1 MVAERS
7 STEPSEECILTIHV
21 KIEYGERKKLMTLSY
36 KQLSK
41 QNSDLDNELR
51 DVYLD
56 NLELTHANELLKDE
70 VIKAYELL
78 DLERVKNKRRRLN

>member
-1 MVAERS
+1 MTMTYKA
-7 STEPSEECILTIHV
+7 LTT
-21 KIEYGERKKLMTLSY
+21 MCD
-36 KQLSK
+36 
-41 QNSDLDNELR
+41 NLDNELS